1 MNATSEKI
9 VGIVQHLA
17 NMTFVFD
24 MHEKLGT
31 VKSPLLMKEFEAATE
46 ALEKALEEKQNARKS
61 DDKPDGIDE
70 DRTNLP
76 RQEPRGSISD
86 RPDPGKPSLHR

>member
-17 NMTFVFD
+17 NMTFIFD

-31 VKSPLLMKEFEAATE
+31 VKSPLLMKEFEAATK
-46 ALEKALEEKQNARKS
+46 ALTKALEEKQNARKS
-61 DDKPDGIDE
+61 NQQRDGIDE
-70 DRTNLP
+70 DRTDPP
-76 RQEPRGSISD
+76 REIPRGSLTN